1 MRELFK
7 EEQFELLKYT
17 LGANS
22 IQIVR
27 HKCGFVCPMRFGAF
41 LYLKCRC
48 KKCSG
53 KIPYTEEDMRIYLKN
68 EGYTLLVWTRGS
80 HSYQLIRHDKCGHEY
95 TVPFKEFKCGGTR
108 CPECSRFRS
117 ETLCKKCFEEW
128 FTDGKQDYKFTKQRP
143 EFLKGLELDGFHEP
157 SKLAFEYNGEQHYRY
172 IPYYHKT
179 IDVFLRQ
186 QERDKLKYS
195 LCKENNI
202 KLCIIPYT
210 YNCYNPFELRTFIRA
225 WLQENDILE
234 IPILKSY

>member
-1 MRELFK
+1 
-7 EEQFELLKYT
+7 
-17 LGANS
+17 
-22 IQIVR
+22 
-27 HKCGFVCPMRFGAF
+27 MRFGAF

-95 TVPFKEFKCGGTR
+95 RVPFKEFKCSGTR
-108 CPECSRFRS
+108 CPECSRLRS

-143 EFLKGLELDGFHEP
+143 KFLQGLELDGFHEP

-179 IDVFLRQ
+179 MDGFLKQ

-210 YNCYNPFELRTFIRA
+210 YNCY
-225 WLQENDILE
+225 
-234 IPILKSY
+234 SS